1 MSELK
6 SKLSADAEEFFLP
19 TSGSSSSAKT
29 SDPSVQHVISPSSD
43 KDVEGEAAR
52 FFPPPPPPPP
62 SHLVHTSSPQSFE
75 IHRQWHRSPRGVAN
89 DNGRNRGRSAF
100 RSQKNKKNDDA
111 AITEAETQAETLRM
125 AAAVALASLLAHANS
140 TLPFGVPPLLPP
152 TLSSTPSSGLPSSDD
167 DDDIGK
173 AAASIG
179 VADQTADIM
188 AMLSAATVAIS
199 VESSLRQQKEQQKT
213 YKIKKQNSVAATAT
227 STTVPS
233 FSSARHFETAARNKQ
248 QPQRNGK
255 PMREISST
263 PLNPPPLITMPSS
276 ADELTRLIEDAPT
289 PVFLHAVLAKVKTQ
303 TLVTSIATS
312 VCIAVK
318 RLSDSSLSS
327 IDGLE
332 NTPLTSYSGG
342 SLSRIFSNSAK
353 NWTDEE
359 YTNVSPISLS
369 AYVSSG
375 CTDDLL
381 ANKLLRTLIA
391 TLSSFSAIIAVSVLN
406 DIASLVVVDQS
417 KNKSNALMS
426 PIYKIRQGLIGV
438 AVDALVLRVSDLVV
452 SSPSTSSSS
461 SSSTSTSTALLLKLK
476 QTCLRSLIALRI
488 QALPLVLELI
498 KLENFDISNYDDNP
512 SSTASAI
519 SFTLSS
525 LVKYRISD
533 SKLVIEYAKAASA
546 VSHVMNVSEMTLS
559 VYSLSGLLTMTA
571 CADVQVALT
580 SSLSHILQ
588 RLDSATATKEVLTV
602 ESANHLL
609 IASEFAKISS
619 PPFHTLFS
627 QSLLSLCSLV
637 FTAPLNSKKKLQMIS
652 VTAREVAAAVV
663 RIGSMPRMSD
673 PILSGALT
681 VDVSI
686 IEPTASTFICIKDSD
701 CFYSE
706 TFVKNEISNTSSTS
720 CTSGVYIET
729 GDSFLSDLVF
739 KGISSPGNSTLPT
752 STKTHSIPFFVW
764 ESLGGTQAA
773 HDNFV
778 STLLL

>member
-1 MSELK
+1 
-6 SKLSADAEEFFLP
+6 
-19 TSGSSSSAKT
+19 
-29 SDPSVQHVISPSSD
+29 
-43 KDVEGEAAR
+43 
-52 FFPPPPPPPP
+52 
-62 SHLVHTSSPQSFE
+62 
-75 IHRQWHRSPRGVAN
+75 
-89 DNGRNRGRSAF
+89 
-100 RSQKNKKNDDA
+100 
-111 AITEAETQAETLRM
+111 M

-233 FSSARHFETAARNKQ
+233 SSAARHFETAARNKQ

-332 NTPLTSYSGG
+332 NTPLTSYSRG

-452 SSPSTSSSS
+452 SSPSS
-461 SSSTSTSTALLLKLK
+461 SSSTSTSTALSLKLK
-476 QTCLRSLIALRI
+476 QTCLRSLIDLRI

-498 KLENFDISNYDDNP
+498 KLENFDISNYDDTP
-512 SSTASAI
+512 STTASAI

-571 CADVQVALT
+571 SADVQVALT

-663 RIGSMPRMSD
+663 CIGSMPRMSD

-706 TFVKNEISNTSSTS
+706 TFVKNEIRNTSSTS

-739 KGISSPGNSTLPT
+739 KGISSPRTSTLPT